1 MDWEPPAKIPR
12 VLRNK
17 PSMSPGNAVYQA
29 ALSGFKQFPNPS
41 MLQLQQQQYNKMV
54 LASGVRARGRTVLP
68 GQRFPGMVP
77 SFPTTLPNQTSGG
90 MIFIFLFNKII
101 NTKSFI
107 I

>member
-1 MDWEPPAKIPR
+1 
-12 VLRNK
+12 
-17 PSMSPGNAVYQA
+17 MSPGNAVYQA
-29 ALSGFKQFPNPS
+29 AMSGFKQFPNPN

-90 MIFIFLFNKII
+90 LSFTKLIQFNIKKGV
-101 NTKSFI
+101 NYNNNYCLLYLSRYKCVK
-107 I
+107 

>member
-1 MDWEPPAKIPR
+1 
-12 VLRNK
+12 
-17 PSMSPGNAVYQA
+17 MSPGNAVYQA
-29 ALSGFKQFPNPS
+29 AMSGFKQFPNPN

-90 MIFIFLFNKII
+90 IIFNEYIQFYFK
-101 NTKSFI
+101 
-107 I
+107 